1 MAVHI
6 GARVSSEARP
16 DEVLVTSTVRDLT
29 MGSGLTFVDRGERE
43 LKGVPGTWHLY
54 ALAT

>member
-1 MAVHI
+1 MALHI

-29 MGSGLTFVDRGERE
+29 TGSGLTFVDRGEHQ
-43 LKGVPGTWHLY
+43 LKGVPGSWHLY
-54 ALAT
+54 ALVD